1 MGYNYDRRQA
11 DSSGGSFVMGL
22 LTGAFLGAG
31 LGMLLAPKAGSEL
44 RNQLSDQ
51 ADSLGHKAADQYGR
65 VTGKAREWVDR
76 GREAGAEVYDKAR
89 DLVSQ
94 GAKST
99 TGVSEKFG
107 PGTLMAGSPVTES
120 GATERF
126 SPTSENEPGPG
137 EGEAARPFG
146 TGSGPRRS

>member
-1 MGYNYDRRQA
+1 MGYDYDRRQA
-11 DSSGGSFVMGL
+11 ESGGSFVMGL

-51 ADSLGHKAADQYGR
+51 ADSLAHKAADQYGR
-65 VTGKAREWVDR
+65 VTEKAREWADR

-89 DLVSQ
+89 DLVNQ

-99 TGVSEKFG
+99 SGPSEKFG
-107 PGTLMAGSPVTES
+107 PGTLTAGGPVSELS
-120 GATERF
+120 ASERF
-126 SPTSENEPGPG
+126 SSTGENESGPSD
-137 EGEAARPFG
+137 AARPFG
-146 TGSGPRRS
+146 SGSGSRRS

>member
-1 MGYNYDRRQA
+1 MGYDYDRRQA
-11 DSSGGSFVMGL
+11 ESSGGRFVVGL

-51 ADSLGHKAADQYGR
+51 AGSLGHKPADQYGR
-65 VTGKAREWVDR
+65 VTGKVREWADR

-99 TGVSEKFG
+99 S
-107 PGTLMAGSPVTES
+107 GSARRL
-120 GATERF
+120 GRER
-126 SPTSENEPGPG
+126 
-137 EGEAARPFG
+137 
-146 TGSGPRRS
+146 

>member
-1 MGYNYDRRQA
+1 MGYDYDRRQA
-11 DSSGGSFVMGL
+11 ESSGGSFVMGL

-31 LGMLLAPKAGSEL
+31 LGILLAPKAGSEL

-51 ADSLGHKAADQYGR
+51 AGSLGHKAADQYGR
-65 VTGKAREWVDR
+65 VTEKAREWADR

-89 DLVSQ
+89 DFVSQ

-99 TGVSEKFG
+99 SGVSEKFG

-120 GATERF
+120 SGSERF
-126 SPTSENEPGPG
+126 SPKNKNEP
-137 EGEAARPFG
+137 
-146 TGSGPRRS
+146 

>member
-1 MGYNYDRRQA
+1 MGYDYDRRQA
-11 DSSGGSFVMGL
+11 ESSGGSFVIGL

-44 RNQLSDQ
+44 RNELSDQ
-51 ADSLGHKAADQYGR
+51 AGGLGHKAADQYGR
-65 VTGKAREWVDR
+65 VTEKAREWADR

-99 TGVSEKFG
+99 SGVSEKFG

-120 GATERF
+120 SGSERF

-137 EGEAARPFG
+137 EAARPFG
-146 TGSGPRRS
+146 SGSGSRRS